1 MKKKQIK
8 AVNAKTAYKIME
20 ELGLCWG
27 MDGRTFYASD
37 GTEVWEFDTKQERD
51 IFVARE
57 NNAMKVY
64 GNYADG
70 HPQNW

>member
-1 MKKKQIK
+1 MSSKQVK
-8 AVNAKTAYKIME
+8 AISAKAAYKLME

-37 GTEVWEFDTKQERD
+37 GTDVWEFDTKKQRD
-51 IFVARE
+51 VFVARE
-57 NNAMKVY
+57 NNHGKVS
-64 GNYADG
+64 GDYADG